1 MIYVYSVYSE
11 KIVNRILFE
20 PVAKGADRLC
30 IITKYATPGMASW
43 LITTYRERKKENI
56 EINLIICSTCD
67 KGISKV
73 DHEEFRNL
81 QGNRN
86 SNKTSCFTCSYLFQ
100 SLNLKNNFYI
110 WFKNGKI
117 IQIFECPYDFTQASL
132 LRKHNVISEDVKTRI
147 SLKIYDKIIKN
158 SIFCNHSEIEEYI
171 KIQSPNVFLKDN
183 ISHSD
188 NCVHLSLLTKNNEIG
203 KKSGLNWGQ
212 RGNRNP
218 NEAYIPL
225 PVGIARSGFFPLNKQ
240 HFMTITDD
248 RHTLLLRVEQQNNKA
263 ITTPLSNALLGEYF
277 RNRLGLHNG
286 AYVTVN
292 DLKRYGRT
300 DVTFYKIDEEQY
312 YMDFSVS
319 G

>member
-1 MIYVYSVYSE
+1 MYSVYSE

-158 SIFCNHSEIEEYI
+158 SIFC
-171 KIQSPNVFLKDN
+171 L
-183 ISHSD
+183 
-188 NCVHLSLLTKNNEIG
+188 
-203 KKSGLNWGQ
+203 
-212 RGNRNP
+212 
-218 NEAYIPL
+218 
-225 PVGIARSGFFPLNKQ
+225 
-240 HFMTITDD
+240 
-248 RHTLLLRVEQQNNKA
+248 
-263 ITTPLSNALLGEYF
+263 F
-277 RNRLGLHNG
+277 RNRRV
-286 AYVTVN
+286 Y
-292 DLKRYGRT
+292 
-300 DVTFYKIDEEQY
+300 
-312 YMDFSVS
+312 
-319 G
+319 